1 MSVTEHD
8 GDRTWCTS
16 SYELLSS
23 RAMID
28 DVWQTNDL
36 VIAEQAV
43 SVTSQGLCRWPRGDT

>member
-8 GDRTWCTS
+8 VDRTWCTS

-28 DVWQTNDL
+28 NVWPPYDL

-43 SVTSQGLCRWPRGDT
+43 SGTSQGLCR